1 MAIILHVDLDAFY
14 AAVEEREHPEH
25 KGKPIVVGAD
35 PKGGAGRGVV
45 ATCNYPARKY
55 GIHSAMPISIAYRKC
70 PDCVFL
76 PVNMELYVAVSAK
89 VMRILARYA
98 EKMEQVSVDE
108 AYLDVSQLRS
118 YEKAKDLAVQI
129 KQEIKD
135 KEKLTCSI
143 GIGPNKL
150 ISKVASDYQKP
161 DGLTMVPPDKALD
174 FLAPQSVRMLRGV
187 GPKTELVL
195 NKYGIK
201 TIAEL
206 RKLSKEQLTAMFGA
220 FGPELYE
227 QARGNYPAELIT
239 EWTPKSMGRNYT
251 FEHDTKDKD
260 EILKVLDG
268 MVQDIW
274 KQLKAEKM
282 AFKTVTVRIRYEDF
296 DTHTKQK
303 SLTDYVDSIEAIKNT
318 AKDLLLPFLK
328 DKRKIRLIGVSVHQL
343 KEIK

>member
-1 MAIILHVDLDAFY
+1 
-14 AAVEEREHPEH
+14 
-25 KGKPIVVGAD
+25 
-35 PKGGAGRGVV
+35 
-45 ATCNYPARKY
+45 
-55 GIHSAMPISIAYRKC
+55 MPISIAYRKC
-70 PDCVFL
+70 PECVFL

-89 VMRILARYA
+89 VMQILSRYA

-108 AYLDVSQLRS
+108 AYLDVSQLKS

-129 KQEIKD
+129 KQEIKE

-150 ISKVASDYQKP
+150 ISKVASDFKKP
-161 DGLTMVPPDKALD
+161 DGLTVIPPEKALD
-174 FLAPQSVRMLRGV
+174 FLAPQSVRVLRGV

-206 RKLSKEQLTAMFGA
+206 RKLSKEQLIAIFGA
-220 FGPELYE
+220 FGESIYW
-227 QARGNYPAELIT
+227 QARGEYEAELIT

-251 FEHDTKDKD
+251 FEHDTKDKG
-260 EILKVLDG
+260 EIFKVLDE
-268 MVQDIW
+268 MANDVW
-274 KQLKAEKM
+274 KQLKADKM

-303 SLTDYVDSIEAIKNT
+303 SLVDYSESIDAIRNT
-318 AKDLLLPFLK
+318 SRDLLGEFLK
-328 DKRKIRLIGVSVHQL
+328 DKRKVRLVGVSVSQL
-343 KEIK
+343 K